1 MTFATDD
8 LTKKAIEAFENF
20 DVDTQLGLL
29 WFGYKDIKDQLTPA
43 NSTSAQ
49 ETAEAL
55 FHQIEALP
63 PEEQLQAQRD
73 IVSGA
78 DTDISRSYSS
88 LSSSAKLDIWLR
100 LAQAM
105 DKGTVIQVP
114 DDYELPSNT
123 KEFVEMVTQLDFEQ
137 RINFM
142 RSGVVA
148 MGAKS

>member
-1 MTFATDD
+1 MTFATDE
-8 LTKKAIEAFENF
+8 LTKKAIEAFEGF
-20 DVDTQLGLL
+20 DVDTKLGLL

-43 NSTSAQ
+43 NTTSAQ
-49 ETAEAL
+49 ATAEAL
-55 FHQIEALP
+55 LHQIQALSP
-63 PEEQLQAQRD
+63 QEQLQAQRD
-73 IVSGA
+73 IVNGT

-105 DKGTVIQVP
+105 EQGTVIQVP
-114 DDYELPSNT
+114 DDYELPSDT
-123 KEFVEMVTQLDFEQ
+123 KQFVDMVTQLDFEQ

-142 RSGVVA
+142 RSGVIA